1 MLHLGD
7 LKIAQTNNMAVSSLP
22 QQGVKA
28 TVDVSSETGFFNILK
43 GQVLSADQGSPS
55 SMERPEPQR
64 NGIVAPAEDSRPRE
78 ETRQSARKNEPSEAQ
93 ARIEEQQER
102 KAAAQLQGKEGKSAD
117 TKNTTE
123 KKQAAEQQP
132 APVIDKEQVSGGKIR
147 EKQKQK
153 KTGEPEMREL
163 QEGLY
168 RMIDFLK
175 GKDQPEMKQIKASV
189 QELHDLLRD
198 TKQNPDRAAL
208 KKGLDKLASSI
219 DGFIRAA
226 RGGKSEQAAA
236 SLAGIQEAL
245 KKIKTLDDKNQA
257 RKNAGADEAAAPAV
271 KELLVKMELLLNAM
285 KGETSPQHS
294 GSNDQGSTPSFSFTA
309 VKGDVF
315 AKHADVAAAAPKS
328 DLFRQNL
335 ESIIQNARV
344 VVRDSQNGSFS
355 VRLHP
360 EELGTVNISL
370 RLHEGVVRGSFLVE
384 TAEARELLTG
394 NLEHIR
400 QQLQDAGIA
409 VGEFQVNVNDRR
421 GRLLRDRDDQ
431 GVAFVAPAEEAVEIE
446 SSFAAN
452 ALMRHD
458 GRINLV
464 I

>member
-7 LKIAQTNNMAVSSLP
+7 FKVSQTNNMAVSSLP

-28 TVDVSSETGFFNILK
+28 AVDVSSETGFFEILK
-43 GQVLSADQGSPS
+43 GQVHSADQGSPS

-64 NGIVAPAEDSRPRE
+64 NATATPAEDTRPRE
-78 ETRQSARKNEPSEAQ
+78 DTRQSAQKNEPSEAQ
-93 ARIEEQQER
+93 ARTEEQPGQR
-102 KAAAQLQGKEGKSAD
+102 AAAQLQGKEGKNAD
-117 TKNTTE
+117 PKNTIE

-132 APVIDKEQVSGGKIR
+132 APITDKEKISGDKIR
-147 EKQKQK
+147 EKLKQK
-153 KTGEPEMREL
+153 KAGEPEMRDL

-198 TKQNPDRAAL
+198 TKLNPDRAAL

-226 RGGKSEQAAA
+226 RGGKSEQVAG

-245 KKIKTLDDKNQA
+245 KKIKAVDDKNQA
-257 RKNAGADEAAAPAV
+257 RKNAGAAEAAAPAV
-271 KELLVKMELLLNAM
+271 KELLGKMELLLDAM
-285 KGETSPQHS
+285 KGEASHQRS
-294 GSNDQGSTPSFSFTA
+294 GANDQGSTPSFSFATM
-309 VKGDVF
+309 KGDVS
-315 AKHADVAAAAPKS
+315 AKHADIAAAAPKS
-328 DLFRQNL
+328 DLVRENL
-335 ESIIQNARV
+335 ESIIQNAKV
-344 VVRDSQNGSFS
+344 VVRDSRNGSFS

-384 TAEARELLTG
+384 TPEARELLSG

-400 QQLQDAGIA
+400 QQLQEAGIA
-409 VGEFQVNVNDRR
+409 VGEFQVNVNDQR
-421 GRLLRDRDDQ
+421 GRLLKDRDDQ
-431 GVAFVAPAEEAVEIE
+431 GVAFVAPPEQAVEIE

-458 GRINLV
+458 GHINLV